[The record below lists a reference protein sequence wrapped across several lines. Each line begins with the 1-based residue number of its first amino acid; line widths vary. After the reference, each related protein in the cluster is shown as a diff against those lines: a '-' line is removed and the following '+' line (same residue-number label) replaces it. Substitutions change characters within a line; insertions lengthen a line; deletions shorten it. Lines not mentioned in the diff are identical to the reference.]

1 VRLTTERE
9 RTRGVPRC
17 MMAVFSLAMLAAI
30 GLLAPACATKAGGKE
45 QKQAMAFPPP
55 AVIVARVVQK
65 TVPIYGEYV
74 GQTAAVNAV
83 EIRSQVEGFL
93 EKIAFVE
100 GSTVQQGQLLFLID
114 PREYQAAVLRAQA
127 ALDQSQ
133 AALAKSKRDV
143 ARYTPL
149 VRQHAIPQEQ
159 LDTADAEEEEAAA
172 NVEAARAQLVQAK
185 LNLGYTRIYAPVTGR
200 IGEAQ
205 MKVGALVQPGSSL
218 LDTVYS
224 IDPIYVNFS
233 VSEATYLEFQ
243 KRPHRLSGTFPPLEV
258 ILADN
263 SVYPHAGR
271 IDMVSP
277 QINPATGTLGMRAE
291 FPNSAGFLRPGLFV
305 RVRMMLDEKPN
316 ALLVPAQAVQ
326 EVQGVQSVLVVDG
339 QDKVEFHTVSAGDTV
354 NNMRIIES
362 GLQPGQRVIV
372 QGLQKVRP
380 GMPVKPEEQ

>member
-1 VRLTTERE
+1 MAEQWKIRVAPRRVFTAATLFVVLALT
-9 RTRGVPRC
+9 
-17 MMAVFSLAMLAAI
+17 AI
-30 GLLAPACATKAGGKE
+30 FAPGCASRAGGNE
-45 QKQAMAFPPP
+45 ERQAMAFPPP
-55 AVIVARVVQK
+55 VVIVAPVTRK
-65 TVPIYGEYV
+65 TVPIYEEYV
-74 GQTAAVNAV
+74 GQTAAVDAV

-93 EKIAFVE
+93 EKIGFVE
-100 GSTVQQGQLLFLID
+100 GSTVQKGQLLFEID

-127 ALDQSQ
+127 ALDQSR
-133 AALAKSKRDV
+133 AALAKAKRDV

-149 VRQHAIPQEQ
+149 VSQHAIPQEQ
-159 LDTADAEEEEAAA
+159 LDTAEAEQDEAVA
-172 NVEAARAQLVQAK
+172 NVEAAQAQLAQAR
-185 LNLGYTRIYAPVTGR
+185 LNLGYTQIDAPLTGR

-233 VSEATYLEFQ
+233 VSEATYLTFQ
-243 KRPHRLSGTFPPLEV
+243 KRARRQLETFPPLQV
-258 ILADN
+258 ILADS

-291 FPNSAGFLRPGLFV
+291 FPNPEGFLRSGLFV
-305 RVRMMLDEKPN
+305 RVRMMVDEESN

-326 EVQGVQSVLVVDG
+326 EVQGVQSVLTVDSKNNV
-339 QDKVEFHTVSAGDTV
+339 QFHAVTAGDAV

-362 GLQPGQRVIV
+362 GLQAGNRVIV